1 MADLLRKPL
10 GRDGLV
16 HTVTPENAGWRY
28 VGFELHRLS
37 SGAAASGLTQDREA
51 ILVMVEGRAQVQ
63 AAGQDWGVLGDRM
76 DVFEKTAPH
85 CLYIPPHR
93 TGRSRQRQIARW
105 RSALHRPRA
114 AIRRGVWGLMASP

>member
-16 HTVTPENAGWRY
+16 HAVTPENAGWRY
-28 VGFELHRLS
+28 VGFELHRLAA
-37 SGAAASGLTQDREA
+37 GAAASGLTQDREA

-76 DVFEKTAPH
+76 DVFERTAPH
-85 CLYIPPHR
+85 CLYIQP
-93 TGRSRQRQIARW
+93 RQDW
-105 RSALHRPRA
+105 
-114 AIRRGVWGLMASP
+114 

>member
-16 HTVTPENAGWRY
+16 HAVTPENAGWRY
-28 VGFELHRLS
+28 VGFELHRLA
-37 SGAAASGLTQDREA
+37 SGAAASGLTQGREA

-76 DVFEKTAPH
+76 DVFERTAPIACTSH
-85 CLYIPPHR
+85 PDK
-93 TGRSRQRQIARW
+93 TGRSRQRQIAQW

-114 AIRRGVWGLMASP
+114 AIQRGVWGLMASP